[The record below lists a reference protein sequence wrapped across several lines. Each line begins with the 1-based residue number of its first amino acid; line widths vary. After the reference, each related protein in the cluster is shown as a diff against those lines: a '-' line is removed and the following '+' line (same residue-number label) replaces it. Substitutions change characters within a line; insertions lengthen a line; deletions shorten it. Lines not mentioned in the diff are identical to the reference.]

1 MTHFRSEAATSSL
14 APADVSGCVAS
25 SGAVVVAAPAGRSL
39 EGITRQSLVNM
50 AGGVISQGLKFL
62 VFVLIARQFA
72 PAEFGEFS
80 FAWAVNSFIFVIAN
94 FGLPTF
100 GARRVSNN
108 GTIGSAFA
116 LEMFLCRCGLGLAGT
131 LLGELLVIVQP
142 HANVTEAWLVGIFGL
157 SNIAQAGI
165 FDWAFQ
171 GLGRL
176 DISAILN
183 ITWQALWLAMTRIG
197 FSFGAGVRVVGT
209 AMLLSAG
216 LTSGLSYILLRR
228 HWDREAGAV
237 AKEILR
243 SSWQLLRAGTSLG
256 TASVIITILV
266 WSDTLIVRLFRG
278 EQSVASYAAGNRASL
293 ALAMLASLYVQG
305 AFPSLTQAASGSRT
319 EFVRSFQQCYED
331 IALYLVPGA
340 LWGMFFAPE
349 ILLLLFKR
357 PEYLAAVPI
366 FQIFQITFLLTA
378 FWNLCGMGLFVAFH
392 RDHEYQ
398 NTLLTT
404 AALGVPLCVL
414 LTLSFGIT
422 AASAGVLATQAFCL
436 AMFCWRGRDHLG
448 ISHRSALV
456 WPCAAGVGV
465 PLLSRAFGWGLLGS
479 GTLLAT
485 TYALMFSFR
494 YRHSFSRP

>member
-1 MTHFRSEAATSSL
+1 MTHFRGETATRSL
-14 APADVSGCVAS
+14 APAEVSGCLAS

-50 AGGVISQGLKFL
+50 AGGVISQGLKFW

-72 PAEFGEFS
+72 PTEFGEFS

-108 GTIGSAFA
+108 GTIGSTFA

-131 LLGELLVIVQP
+131 FLGELLVLVQP

-157 SNIAQAGI
+157 SNVAQAGI

-183 ITWQALWLAMTRIG
+183 ITWQALWLAMTSIG
-197 FSFGAGVRVVGT
+197 FRFGAGVQFVGT
-209 AMLLSAG
+209 AMFLSAG

-228 HWDREAGAV
+228 YWDREAGAV
-237 AKEILR
+237 AKEVLR

-256 TASVIITILV
+256 TASVIITVLV
-266 WSDTLIVRLFRG
+266 WSDTLIVRIFRG
-278 EQSVASYAAGNRASL
+278 EQAVAFYAAGNRASL

-305 AFPSLTQAASGSRT
+305 AFPSLTRAASRSRA

-331 IALYLVPGA
+331 IALYFVPGA
-340 LWGMFFAPE
+340 LWSVFFAPE
-349 ILLLLFKR
+349 ILVLLFKR

-366 FQIFQITFLLTA
+366 FRIFQITFLLTA

-392 RDHEYQ
+392 RDREYQ
-398 NTLLTT
+398 NILLTT
-404 AALGVPLCVL
+404 AALSVPLCVL
-414 LTLSFGIT
+414 LTISFGIT
-422 AASAGVLATQAFCL
+422 AASAGVLAAQAFCL

-448 ISHRSALV
+448 VSHRPALF
-456 WPCAAGVGV
+456 WPCTAGMGAS
-465 PLLSRAFGWGLLGS
+465 LLSRAFGWGLLGS
-479 GTLLAT
+479 GMLLAA
-485 TYALMFSFR
+485 TYAVLLSFR
-494 YRHSFSRP
+494 YCSFFSEP